1 MSLAAA
7 EPGAIATAR
16 AIAAGTTSAR
26 AACEAAIARI
36 AERDGTINAVVI
48 RDFDRARAAA
58 DAADAR
64 LAAGEAAAALL
75 GVPMTI
81 KESFN
86 VAGLPTSWGY
96 AAHRDHI
103 ATADAAVVRRLKA
116 AGVVFLG
123 KTNVPTGLTDIQT
136 VNPIHGRTTNPHDP
150 ARTPGG
156 SSGGAAAAL
165 AAGMVPLEYGSDIGG
180 SIRTP
185 AHFCGVWG
193 HKSSFGLVS
202 SEGHAFPRTDGAA
215 APLGVVGPL
224 ARNPED
230 LALALMLTADIPPPP
245 ARIES
250 LAGAR
255 ILLLTSHP
263 LARADSAIVAAIA
276 AAGDA
281 CARAGAHVT
290 DSAALPDLEAM
301 HRAYMRMM
309 NTVLSRGAPPP
320 GGTPLTAAQW
330 FAMCDDQA
338 RCQRQWHR
346 LFEDFDAVFA
356 PACGVAAFPHD
367 AEPDARKRQLL
378 IDGEPTPFGAQ
389 FAWAGIA
396 TYPGLPATAAP
407 IGATTDGLPIGMQV
421 VADLYQDRTAI
432 RLAALAVAA
441 LAR

>member
-1 MSLAAA
+1 MIRPAA
-7 EPGAIATAR
+7 EPGAIATAA
-16 AIAAGTTSAR
+16 AIAAGNTSAR

-36 AERDGTINAVVI
+36 VERDGTINAVVI
-48 RDFDRARAAA
+48 RDFDRAIAAA

-64 LAAGEAAAALL
+64 LAAGERAPLL

-86 VAGLPTSWGY
+86 VAGLPTSWGFPQFS
-96 AAHRDHI
+96 DHVP
-103 ATADAAVVRRLKA
+103 AADAVVVRRLKA
-116 AGVVFLG
+116 AGAVFLG
-123 KTNVPTGLTDIQT
+123 KTNVPTGLTDLQT
-136 VNPIHGRTTNPHDP
+136 DNPIHGRTNNPHDP

-165 AAGMVPLEYGSDIGG
+165 AAGMIPLEYGSDIGG

-202 SEGHAFPRTDGAA
+202 SEGHAFPRTDGAPV
-215 APLGVVGPL
+215 PLGVVGPL

-230 LALALMLTADIPPPP
+230 LALALALTADIPPPP
-245 ARIES
+245 ARVES

-255 ILLLTSHP
+255 ILLLTAHP
-263 LARADSAIVAAIA
+263 LARADSAIVAAIN

-281 CARAGAHVT
+281 CARAGAHVA
-290 DSAALPDLEAM
+290 DSAALSDLDAM

-309 NTVLSRGAPPP
+309 NTALARGAPPP
-320 GGTPLTAAQW
+320 GGTATTAAQW

-338 RCQRQWHR
+338 RYQRQWHR

-367 AEPDARKRQLL
+367 PEPDPRKRQLL
-378 IDGEPTPFGAQ
+378 IDGEATPFGVQ

-396 TYPGLPATAAP
+396 AYPGLPATAAP
-407 IGATTDGLPIGMQV
+407 IGTTADGLPIGMQV
-421 VADLYQDRTAI
+421 IADLYQDRTAI
-432 RLAALAVAA
+432 LLAGLAVNA
-441 LAR
+441 LGG